1 MASVPAVLTSEWT
14 KIRTVSSTTWTL
26 ISAFVVTVA
35 MGAALC
41 AVMNSQFDQLAPE
54 ERATFDPTYISFS
67 GMILGQLA
75 MVVFG
80 VLVVGTEYSSGMIRT
95 SLAAVPQRATFLLG
109 KMLVA
114 GVLALVVG
122 LATSF
127 ATFFLGQAL
136 LGDHRTDIGADN
148 VLRAVVGGGLYMG
161 LIAIFSMG
169 VAAMLRS
176 SMLSLGILMPFFFLV
191 SQILTAVP
199 GAKTVARYFPDQAG
213 SKIMQVVPD
222 ALNSDPAP
230 YGPWAGLL
238 IMVAWVAASV
248 IGGLLVLKKRD
259 ASRGTRPVN
268 DLAGTVSAWISS
280 SLIRGAYGRTACAP
294 TTDKSMGLEHDRGS
308 RPDQALWREDGRV
321 QPFLPGAARGR
332 HRIPRSQRVGQV
344 DDHAHDSRP

>member
-1 MASVPAVLTSEWT
+1 MASVTSVLTSEWT

-41 AVMNSQFDQLAPE
+41 ALMNSQFDDLSDA
-54 ERATFDPTYISFS
+54 ERATFDPTFVSFS

-95 SLAAVPQRATFLLG
+95 SLAAVPQRATFLFS
-109 KMLVA
+109 KIAVA

-127 ATFFLGQAL
+127 ISFFLGQAL

-148 VLRAVVGGGLYMG
+148 VLRAVFGGGIYMG

-191 SQILTAVP
+191 SQILSAVP
-199 GAKTVARYFPDQAG
+199 GAKSVARYFPDQAG

-222 ALNSDPAP
+222 AMNSDPAP
-230 YGPWAGLL
+230 YGPWGGLGIL
-238 IMVAWVAASV
+238 LAWVAAAV
-248 IGGLLVLKKRD
+248 IGGYVVLRKRD
-259 ASRGTRPVN
+259 A
-268 DLAGTVSAWISS
+268 
-280 SLIRGAYGRTACAP
+280 
-294 TTDKSMGLEHDRGS
+294 
-308 RPDQALWREDGRV
+308 
-321 QPFLPGAARGR
+321 
-332 HRIPRSQRVGQV
+332 
-344 DDHAHDSRP
+344 

>member
-41 AVMNSQFDQLAPE
+41 AVMNAQFDELAPA
-54 ERATFDPTYISFS
+54 ERATFDPTLISFS

-95 SLAAVPQRATFLLG
+95 SLAAVPQRATFLFS
-109 KMLVA
+109 KVLVA

-136 LGDHRTDIGADN
+136 LGGHRTDIGADN

-161 LIAIFSMG
+161 LIAVFSMG

-191 SQILTAVP
+191 SQILSAVP
-199 GAKTVARYFPDQAG
+199 GAKKVARYFPDQAG

-222 ALNSDPAP
+222 AMNSDPSP

-248 IGGLLVLKKRD
+248 IGGFLVLKKRD
-259 ASRGTRPVN
+259 A
-268 DLAGTVSAWISS
+268 
-280 SLIRGAYGRTACAP
+280 
-294 TTDKSMGLEHDRGS
+294 
-308 RPDQALWREDGRV
+308 
-321 QPFLPGAARGR
+321 
-332 HRIPRSQRVGQV
+332 
-344 DDHAHDSRP
+344 

>member
-1 MASVPAVLTSEWT
+1 MASVTAVLTSEWT

-26 ISAFVVTVA
+26 ISAFAVTVA

-41 AVMNSQFDQLAPE
+41 ALMNSQFDDLSDA
-54 ERATFDPTYISFS
+54 ERATFDPTFVSFS

-95 SLAAVPQRATFLLG
+95 SLAAVPQRATFLFS
-109 KMLVA
+109 KIAVA

-127 ATFFLGQAL
+127 ISFFLGQAL

-148 VLRAVVGGGLYMG
+148 VLRAVFGGGIYMG

-191 SQILTAVP
+191 SQILSAVP
-199 GAKTVARYFPDQAG
+199 GAKSVARYFPDQAG

-222 ALNSDPAP
+222 AMNSDPAP
-230 YGPWAGLL
+230 YGPWGGLGIL
-238 IMVAWVAASV
+238 LAWVAAAV
-248 IGGLLVLKKRD
+248 IGGYVVLRKRD
-259 ASRGTRPVN
+259 A
-268 DLAGTVSAWISS
+268 
-280 SLIRGAYGRTACAP
+280 
-294 TTDKSMGLEHDRGS
+294 
-308 RPDQALWREDGRV
+308 
-321 QPFLPGAARGR
+321 
-332 HRIPRSQRVGQV
+332 
-344 DDHAHDSRP
+344 